1 MVIGKKKRDVK
12 FIIYQSLYILVIAM
26 LGAKH
31 VTINDIPDSM
41 VTGDTIVQITKLDS
55 LNRLLDSLQKLPT
68 FNKDNQVV
76 FNKPEKDFRYK
87 IISSGD
93 TVLSVEEIR
102 NKDNQIATLQRIKV
116 NKPVNTPTVD
126 PPEPD
131 VTGGIKGGRKK

>member
-1 MVIGKKKRDVK
+1 
-12 FIIYQSLYILVIAM
+12 M

-55 LNRLLDSLQKLPT
+55 INRLLDSLQKLPT